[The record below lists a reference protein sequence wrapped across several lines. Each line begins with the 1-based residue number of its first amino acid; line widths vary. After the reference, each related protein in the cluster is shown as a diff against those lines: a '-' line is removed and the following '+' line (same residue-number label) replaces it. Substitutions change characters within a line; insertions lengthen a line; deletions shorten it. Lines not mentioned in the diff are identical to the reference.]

1 MKKLIKLIFVL
12 TLSVLLYNCANNTDD
27 IIETNQVLTPAD
39 VNIPVAKQNIGVNE
53 FTTLV
58 ADPCDG
64 VAEFNGDSSSYSIGD
79 TVTFLGSLYVK
90 VADGW
95 DYLGPCGTGGGP
107 CDGVDAYNGDDSSY
121 AVGDLMVYKGVLY
134 ERTASG
140 WNSLG
145 PCSGGGS

>member
-12 TLSVLLYNCANNTDD
+12 TLSVLLYNCANNAED
-27 IIETNQVLTPAD
+27 IIETDQVLTPAD
-39 VNIPVAKQNIGVNE
+39 VKIPMAKQNIGVNE

-79 TVTFLGSLYVK
+79 TVTYLGSLYVK
-90 VADGW
+90 TAIGW
-95 DYLGPCGTGGGP
+95 DFVATCGTSGGP
-107 CDGVDAYNGDDSSY
+107 CDGVGEYNGDDSSY
-121 AVGDLMVYKGVLY
+121 AVGDLMVYKGTLY

-140 WNSLG
+140 WDNLG